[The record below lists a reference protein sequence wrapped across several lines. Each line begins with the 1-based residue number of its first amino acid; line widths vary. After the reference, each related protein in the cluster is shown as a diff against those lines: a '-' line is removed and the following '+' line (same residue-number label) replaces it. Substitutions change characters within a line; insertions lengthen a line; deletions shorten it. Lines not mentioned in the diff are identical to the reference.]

1 MKFQQMFSD
10 IKKGNFGLTEQAIY
24 KSIQNGGEFIPIWG
38 GNKNH
43 DSTERL
49 ISVNGKTKKNNSITI
64 FEGEGII
71 ISLDG
76 SAGSMTYK
84 ENQKFA
90 LNHHA
95 GFFKVIK
102 PNLII
107 PEFFALFYENQ
118 LKEKSVSEGSKTLTQ
133 NQIFQMDFEI
143 PDIKIQEKIMNS
155 IQSILKT
162 KNELQKLSIRIEK
175 IKSLILA
182 IDYTKFQVE
191 GYPITSLLD
200 CISGNT
206 GLIEKIIYQ
215 KIPLVGDRYTVL
227 SSSTESWTKLGEI
240 PKCEIDGKEI
250 KVFKNTE
257 GILIVRNG
265 KAGTSFYL
273 EKGKY
278 TINDHA
284 YILSLKDSP
293 FEVSLKWLMYN
304 LKSDFLEYSSSSD
317 NGTWNKTG
325 FYENI
330 FVNIPT
336 LKKQLNVLTQY
347 EQMEKIEKKIKGS
360 LNQIS
365 CIFEKQII
373 THIAKT

>member
-1 MKFQQMFSD
+1 M
-10 IKKGNFGLTEQAIY
+10 
-24 KSIQNGGEFIPIWG
+24 
-38 GNKNH
+38 
-43 DSTERL
+43 
-49 ISVNGKTKKNNSITI
+49 
-64 FEGEGII
+64 
-71 ISLDG
+71 
-76 SAGSMTYK
+76 
-84 ENQKFA
+84 
-90 LNHHA
+90 
-95 GFFKVIK
+95 
-102 PNLII
+102 
-107 PEFFALFYENQ
+107 
-118 LKEKSVSEGSKTLTQ
+118 
-133 NQIFQMDFEI
+133 
-143 PDIKIQEKIMNS
+143 
-155 IQSILKT
+155 
-162 KNELQKLSIRIEK
+162 
-175 IKSLILA
+175 
-182 IDYTKFQVE
+182 
-191 GYPITSLLD
+191 
-200 CISGNT
+200 
-206 GLIEKIIYQ
+206 
-215 KIPLVGDRYTVL
+215 GDRYTVL

-336 LKKQLNVLTQY
+336 LKEQLNVLTQY